1 MSEKKNFLVVDY
13 VIFGLMLLISALIG
27 VFFGFFRKKKTNT
40 SQDVLLGGRNMGVF
54 PSSLSLLASFMSG
67 ITILGNPSEVY
78 NYGKHGMK
86 QAFRIFQNSY
96 IFFYVA

>member
-78 NYGKHGMK
+78 NYGKK
-86 QAFRIFQNSY
+86 L
-96 IFFYVA
+96 IFFILEKRLLEF

>member
-1 MSEKKNFLVVDY
+1 MSEKKNFLAVDY

-27 VFFGFFRKKKTNT
+27 VFFGFFRRKKNT
-40 SQDVLLGGRNMGVF
+40 SQEILLGGRNMGVF

-78 NYGKHGMK
+78 NYGEPFK
-86 QAFRIFQNSY
+86 RITNF
-96 IFFYVA
+96 